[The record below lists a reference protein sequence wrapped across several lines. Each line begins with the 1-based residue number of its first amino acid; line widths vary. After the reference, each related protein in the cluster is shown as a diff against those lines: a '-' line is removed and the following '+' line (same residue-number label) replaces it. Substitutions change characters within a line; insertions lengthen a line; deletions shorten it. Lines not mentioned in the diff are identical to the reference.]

1 MLVEYMKSKPQLIS
15 GKFSSSFTYKDA
27 ENEWQLKADSLN
39 SMPEGQK
46 DWKGWRKAWQDF
58 RSRTKVKL
66 TKNRKEAQSTGGGV
80 PHLSTMT
87 DVEEDIL
94 DVIKKISVEGHNVPE
109 SATGFT
115 FSNAPSVSLYT
126 NPDNVISKT
135 TVSANSQHTQI
146 ELPLEAAQCPNEAV
160 VVVQEDKTSNTP
172 SIATKGN
179 NKPKKQMPKKSQTLY
194 NSATAAMDFKEY
206 LKHKHKV
213 KEEYYK
219 EKIAFLEEGV
229 RLKAKK
235 DIYNI
240 LIIFFLQYVTWFSSL

>member
-15 GKFSSSFTYKDA
+15 GKFLSSFTYKDA
-27 ENEWQLKADSLN
+27 ENEWQLIADSLN
-39 SMPEGQK
+39 CMLGGQK

-58 RSRTKVKL
+58 YSRTKVKL
-66 TKNRKEAQSTGGGV
+66 AKNRKEAQATSGGV

-94 DVIKKISVEGHNVPE
+94 DIIKKILVEGHNVPE
-109 SATGFT
+109 TVTGFT
-115 FSNAPSVSLYT
+115 F
-126 NPDNVISKT
+126 T
-135 TVSANSQHTQI
+135 TVSANSQHTQN

-172 SIATKGN
+172 STATKGN

-194 NSATAAMDFKEY
+194 NSATAAMDFKEH
-206 LKHKHKV
+206 LKHKNKV

-219 EKIAFLEEGV
+219 KKIALLEEGV
-229 RLKAKK
+229 RLKAKNVK
-235 DIYNI
+235 I
-240 LIIFFLQYVTWFSSL
+240 LGSIAKSLRRRHL